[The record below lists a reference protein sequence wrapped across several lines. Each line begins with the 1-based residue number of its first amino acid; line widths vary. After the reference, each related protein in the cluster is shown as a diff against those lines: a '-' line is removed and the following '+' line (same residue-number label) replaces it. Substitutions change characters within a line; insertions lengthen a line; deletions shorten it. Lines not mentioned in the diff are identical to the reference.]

1 MSNAAAEDGLL
12 VPIPTVPVKI
22 GDAMGAFELIAVA
35 FAVILA
41 VLDVILLVRT
51 NSAALAVA
59 ASEAIAVV
67 FAVILAVLEVTL
79 VFKTVRSLVF
89 AFRLILLDKLVVSIV
104 TLVVVVVVP
113 PLEKL

>member
-1 MSNAAAEDGLL
+1 LL

-22 GDAMGAFELIAVA
+22 GDAMGAFEL
-35 FAVILA
+35 
-41 VLDVILLVRT
+41 
-51 NSAALAVA
+51 
-59 ASEAIAVV
+59 IAVV